1 MNKHPDDLL
10 AGENEPF
17 KGDPNFMASLAR
29 GLEVIQAF
37 TPQRPVLSI
46 SQISQKTGI
55 PRAAVRRCL
64 YTLGKLGFVYA
75 EDGKNFQLRPRILS
89 LGHAWLA
96 STPLARS
103 AQPVLKHLSEMLNE
117 SCSIATLDG
126 DDILYIARASSSRI
140 MTIDLDIGSRLPA
153 WATSMGRVLLSG
165 QPEEKLNDMLARVT
179 MIRYTPQTVDS
190 VSQLRAELK
199 RVRQQGYALNDQ
211 ELEMG
216 LRSLAVPLFNPQ
228 GHIVAALNVGVHA
241 GQVSA
246 HEMIERVL
254 PELQK
259 AAKELTLLLR

>member
-1 MNKHPDDLL
+1 MEKHPDDLL
-10 AGENEPF
+10 TGDSEPF

-37 TPQRPVLSI
+37 TPQRPLLSI

-64 YTLGKLGFVYA
+64 YTLSKLGFVYA
-75 EDGKNFQLRPRILS
+75 EDGKNFQLRPKILA

-153 WATSMGRVLLSG
+153 WATSMGRVLLSY
-165 QPEEKLNDMLARVT
+165 QPEEKLNDMLGRVT

-190 VSQLRAELK
+190 VARLRAELK
-199 RVRQQGYALNDQ
+199 RVRQQG
-211 ELEMG
+211 
-216 LRSLAVPLFNPQ
+216 
-228 GHIVAALNVGVHA
+228 
-241 GQVSA
+241 
-246 HEMIERVL
+246 
-254 PELQK
+254 
-259 AAKELTLLLR
+259 

>member
-1 MNKHPDDLL
+1 MDKHPDDLL
-10 AGENEPF
+10 TGDGDPF

-37 TPQRPVLSI
+37 TPQRPLLSI

-64 YTLGKLGFVYA
+64 YTLSKLGFVYA
-75 EDGKNFQLRPRILS
+75 EDGKNFQLRPRILA

-103 AQPVLKHLSEMLNE
+103 AQPVLRHLSEMLNE

-153 WATSMGRVLLSG
+153 WATSMGRVLLSH
-165 QPEEKLNDMLARVT
+165 QPEEK
-179 MIRYTPQTVDS
+179 
-190 VSQLRAELK
+190 
-199 RVRQQGYALNDQ
+199 LNDQ

-216 LRSLAVPLFNPQ
+216 LRSLAVPLFNAQ
-228 GHIVAALNVGVHA
+228 GQVQAALNVGVHA
-241 GQVSA
+241 GQMTA
-246 HEMIERVL
+246 REMIERVL

-259 AAKELTLLLR
+259 AARELTLLLR

>member
-1 MNKHPDDLL
+1 MEKHPDDLL
-10 AGENEPF
+10 TGDSDPF

-37 TPQRPVLSI
+37 TPQRPLLSI

-64 YTLGKLGFVYA
+64 YTLSKLGFVYA
-75 EDGKNFQLRPRILS
+75 EDGKNFQLRPKILA

-153 WATSMGRVLLSG
+153 WATSMGRVLLSY
-165 QPEEKLNDMLARVT
+165 QPEEKLNDMLGLGRALGETMAVT
-179 MIRYTPQTVDS
+179 FIIGNTYQLDS
-190 VSQLRAELK
+190 ASLYMPGNSITSALANEFAE
-199 RVRQQGYALNDQ
+199 A
-211 ELEMG
+211 ESG
-216 LRSLAVPLFNPQ
+216 L
-228 GHIVAALNVGVHA
+228 HVAALMELGLILFVITFIVLA
-241 GQVSA
+241 ASKF
-246 HEMIERVL
+246 MIMRL
-254 PELQK
+254 
-259 AAKELTLLLR
+259 AKNEGAR

>member
-1 MNKHPDDLL
+1 MDKHPDDLL
-10 AGENEPF
+10 TGDGDPF

-37 TPQRPVLSI
+37 TPQRPLLSI

-64 YTLGKLGFVYA
+64 YTLSKLGFVYA
-75 EDGKNFQLRPRILS
+75 EDGKNFQLRPRILA

-103 AQPVLKHLSEMLNE
+103 AQPVLRHLS
-117 SCSIATLDG
+117 G

-153 WATSMGRVLLSG
+153 WATSMGRVLLSH
-165 QPEEKLNDMLARVT
+165 QPEEKLNDMLGRVT

-190 VSQLRAELK
+190 VAKLRAELK
-199 RVRQQGYALNDQ
+199 RVHQQGYALNDQ

-216 LRSLAVPLFNPQ
+216 LRSLAVPLFNAQ
-228 GHIVAALNVGVHA
+228 GQVQAALNVGVHA
-241 GQVSA
+241 GQMTA
-246 HEMIERVL
+246 REMIERVL

-259 AAKELTLLLR
+259 AARELTLLLR

>member
-1 MNKHPDDLL
+1 MDKHPDDLL
-10 AGENEPF
+10 TGDGDPF

-37 TPQRPVLSI
+37 TPQRPLLSI

-64 YTLGKLGFVYA
+64 YTLSKLGFVYA
-75 EDGKNFQLRPRILS
+75 EDGKNFQLRPRILA

-103 AQPVLKHLSEMLNE
+103 AQPVLRHLSEMLNE

-126 DDILYIARASSSRI
+126 DDILYI
-140 MTIDLDIGSRLPA
+140 GSRLPA
-153 WATSMGRVLLSG
+153 WATSMGRVLLSH

-190 VSQLRAELK
+190 VAKLRAELK
-199 RVRQQGYALNDQ
+199 RVHQQGYALNDQ

-216 LRSLAVPLFNPQ
+216 LRSLAVPLFNAQ
-228 GHIVAALNVGVHA
+228 GQVQAALNVGVHA
-241 GQVSA
+241 GQMTA
-246 HEMIERVL
+246 REMIERVL

-259 AAKELTLLLR
+259 AARELTLLLR